1 MQEWTD
7 YNIKTILKNNE
18 NIILTAG
25 AGTGKTH
32 ALVEEY
38 IVSLLG
44 FDGCNNRKMP
54 ENVFAVTFTEKA
66 AAEMRIRIN
75 NRLLKLSN
83 SEHLIND
90 SIFIILHGIIFFLF

>member
-1 MQEWTD
+1 MF
-7 YNIKTILKNNE
+7 KKNNE

-90 SIFIILHGIIFFLF
+90 SIFIKSKKLGCNWPNNEKLKNLV